1 MILLAVVGGAAEHG
15 AGTAQLRRGPASIL
29 LSVLMTLSGF
39 AGVASLMLLF
49 WALVTRNRRSLDGS
63 APKRHS
69 PVLVTGVLL
78 AIFACFTA
86 LLALAARKRYVQ
98 PLLGLTGR
106 PDIRS
111 AAAGHPLPFNTA
123 ASFATSSI
131 VIAIVAIVALVRI
144 ARSMG
149 WKRVLR
155 GLHSPLASSETDREE
170 AARPTDLGTLSLQLA
185 AVSVADPTAEPDP
198 RRAVIGCYL
207 QMLEVAARDGPLRGV
222 AETPTE
228 YLRRMLAMTGT
239 GEGPATTLTALF
251 EVARYSRHPVDESM
265 RSGAIGALGALRN
278 DLLAGAVG

>member
-1 MILLAVVGGAAEHG
+1 
-15 AGTAQLRRGPASIL
+15 
-29 LSVLMTLSGF
+29 
-39 AGVASLMLLF
+39 
-49 WALVTRNRRSLDGS
+49 
-63 APKRHS
+63 
-69 PVLVTGVLL
+69 
-78 AIFACFTA
+78 
-86 LLALAARKRYVQ
+86 
-98 PLLGLTGR
+98 
-106 PDIRS
+106 
-111 AAAGHPLPFNTA
+111 LPFNTA